1 MKRKHRLIPE
11 VPLDE
16 IRIVLRA
23 LDMAKD
29 HETAQGEFVT
39 EDDWNAAI
47 QVEAWADEVARRR
60 A

>member
-23 LDMAKD
+23 LDNLGGLASFG
-29 HETAQGEFVT
+29 QFVT
-39 EDDWNAAI
+39 KGDWNAAI